1 MKSYTD
7 LEQSKKLAKILPVE
21 SADSHYVRQTHD
33 YMGNTVDGKWS
44 HPKYGNPNSRY
55 ANYIVQNF
63 SSYET
68 IPCWSLA
75 VLLDIIPK
83 RIKDFNVLR
92 IDIGEKDFAIWYDE
106 IGYGVNTELP
116 DITLE
121 SPTDACVEM
130 IIKLHEQKLL

>member
-7 LEQSKKLAKILPVE
+7 LEQSKKLAKILPLE
-21 SADSHYVRQTHD
+21 SADMHWQYIEEDDGQLQWFYFPKDFSINQHD
-33 YMGNTVDGKWS
+33 DV
-44 HPKYGNPNSRY
+44 
-55 ANYIVQNF
+55 
-63 SSYET
+63 
-68 IPCWSLA
+68 PCWSLA
-75 VLLDIIPK
+75 ALLDIIPK

-130 IIKLHEQKLL
+130 IIKLHEQKFL